1 MKWNFDEAP
10 GREGT
15 DSVRY
20 DLRKQTFGTENVI
33 PLWVADM
40 DFKTPDFIV
49 DSLKERVSH
58 EIYGYTFRSEQYFN
72 SIIGWLQRRHNLKIK
87 KDWICFTPGI
97 VPALNLCTLSLTDPG
112 DSIIVQPPVYFPF
125 FTAVSSHKRNLVYN
139 NLLEK
144 NGEWMMDFKGLKR
157 SIDGKTKMVILCN
170 PHNPVGKVWKREEL
184 LELADICLEKKIIIL
199 SDEIHSDLVLSGK
212 RHCPVATLNE
222 KTAGITVTCI
232 APSKTFNLAGLST
245 SSVIISDNDLRNA
258 FRKTVED
265 LHIGNGNIFGN
276 VASVAAY
283 SKGDEWLDEL
293 VLYLEGNA
301 RYITER
307 FRTKIP
313 VIKALMPEAT
323 YMIWLD
329 CREMGLSGE
338 ALNDFF
344 IKKAGVGLSEGSIFG
359 PGGEGFMR
367 MNFASPRSLIIR
379 AMEQIENAVN
389 NLRN

>member
-49 DSLKERVSH
+49 EALQGRVSH
-58 EIYGYTFRSEQYFN
+58 EIYGYTFRSEKYFS
-72 SIIGWLQRRHNLKIK
+72 SIIGWLQRRHNWEIK
-87 KDWICFTPGI
+87 KEWVCFTPGI
-97 VPALNLCTLSLTDPG
+97 VPALNLCTLSFTKPG
-112 DSIIVQPPVYFPF
+112 DNIIVQPPVYFPF
-125 FTAVSSHKRNLVYN
+125 FTAVSSHNRNLVYN

-157 SIDGKTKMVILCN
+157 SIDDKTKMLIFCN

-184 LELADICLEKKIIIL
+184 LELAEICVDKNIIIL
-199 SDEIHSDLVLSGK
+199 SDEIHSDLVLSGN
-212 RHCPVATLNE
+212 RHYPVAALNE
-222 KTAGITVTCI
+222 KTAGITATCI

-245 SSVIISDNDLRNA
+245 SSVIISDPGLRSA

-283 SKGDEWLDEL
+283 SKGDKWLDEL

-301 RYITER
+301 RYIAEI
-307 FRTKIP
+307 FRTRIP

-329 CREMGLSGE
+329 CRELGMKGN

-367 MNFASPRSLIIR
+367 MNFASPRSLITR
-379 AMEQIENAVN
+379 AMEQIEYAVN